1 MNYADALRSL
11 PSNPVFAGAVGA
23 SLIATVIYAVRSLP
37 GLLWEFITW
46 RFTTELLVFNEDA
59 AFDVVS
65 DWLASL
71 DYAKRARRLR
81 LTSEYSELENGDV
94 TKCSPGIGEHLIWY
108 KGRPVVVSRFI
119 PDKTGQ
125 ASVSYK
131 RREDIRIRTLGTS
144 PALMH
149 ELLAQIIAARSRA
162 TKTHV
167 EVYTFS
173 GYWRLACRKDK
184 RALESVILPSGLRD
198 SVVDDVES
206 FFGARP
212 WYSLRG
218 IPYRRG
224 FLFSGPPGCGK
235 TSLALA
241 LASHF
246 SRRIYALNLGSIS
259 GDEQL
264 IDAITSVPDT
274 AILLIE
280 DVDAAQVKRVEV
292 AAQEAV
298 PSSTPKTEPQP
309 VSLSAL
315 LNAIDGVFSRDGRV
329 LIMTTNHPEKI
340 DPALIR
346 PGRADRKIQVG
357 PLNGPEAVEMCTR
370 FLGDTGEAF
379 RFASR
384 LKLPITPAELQE
396 RLREQAMALPEA
408 AE

>member
-1 MNYADALRSL
+1 VSISEILRSL

-23 SLIATVIYAVRSLP
+23 SLIATAIYAVKSLP

-71 DYAKRARRLR
+71 EYAKRARRLR
-81 LTSEYSELENGDV
+81 LTSEYSELENGEV
-94 TKCSPGIGEHLIWY
+94 TKCAPGIGEHLIWY
-108 KGRPVVVSRFI
+108 KGRPVVVSRYI

-131 RREDIRIRTLGTS
+131 RREDIRIRTIGTS
-144 PALMH
+144 PTLMH
-149 ELLAQIIAARSRA
+149 ELLAQVVQARSRA

-184 RALESVILPSGLRD
+184 RALESVILPMGLRD
-198 SVVDDVES
+198 SVVGDVQS
-206 FFGARP
+206 FFGARA
-212 WYSLRG
+212 WYGIRG

-280 DVDAAQVKRVEV
+280 DVDAAQVKREDIAES
-292 AAQEAV
+292 AAGSP
-298 PSSTPKTEPQP
+298 PSTAPKP

-340 DPALIR
+340 DPALVR

-357 PLNGPEAVEMCTR
+357 PLNGPEALVMCER
-370 FLGDTGEAF
+370 FLGDLTEAF
-379 RFASR
+379 LFASH
-384 LKLPITPAELQE
+384 LDYPITPAELQE
-396 RLREQAMALPEA
+396 RLREEAMALPEA

>member
-1 MNYADALRSL
+1 MTLATVIRDLLGNVVFTGAL
-11 PSNPVFAGAVGA
+11 GA
-23 SLIATVIYAVRSLP
+23 SLVASVIYALKSVP
-37 GLLWEFITW
+37 GLAGDFIAW
-46 RFTTELLVFNEDA
+46 RFTTKLLVFNEDA

-65 DWLASL
+65 DWLRSL

-81 LTSEYSELENGDV
+81 LTSEYSETESGDV
-94 TKCSPGIGEHLIWY
+94 TRCTPGIGDHLVWY
-108 KGRPVVVSRFI
+108 KGRPVLVSRYV
-119 PDKTGQ
+119 PEKSGQ
-125 ASVSYK
+125 GGSYK
-131 RREDIRIRTLGTS
+131 RREDICIQTLGTS

-149 ELLAQIIAARSRA
+149 ELIEQIIAARSKAAR
-162 TKTHV
+162 THV
-167 EVYTFS
+167 EVYMFA

-184 RALESVILPSGLRD
+184 RALESVILPAGLRD
-198 SVVDDVES
+198 SIVADVQS
-206 FFGARP
+206 FFDSRP
-212 WYSLRG
+212 WYAARG
-218 IPYRRG
+218 VPYRRG

-264 IDAITSVPDT
+264 IDAITSVPDN

-280 DVDAAQVKRVEV
+280 DVDAAQVKR
-292 AAQEAV
+292 AEAV
-298 PSSTPKTEPQP
+298 TQEVPVGSPVKAEAQP

-315 LNAIDGVFSRDGRV
+315 LNVIDGVFSRDGRV

-340 DPALIR
+340 DPALVR

-357 PLNGPEAVEMCTR
+357 PLGGPEAVEMCAR

-379 RFASR
+379 RFASH
-384 LKLPITPAELQE
+384 LEYPIAPAELQE
-396 RLREQAMALPEA
+396 RLREEVMASLPEA